1 MVSDIMPASVPKE
14 LREEIK
20 KAFLEGDRVKAET
33 IAREALSA
41 GIAAVHIVEEGFV
54 PALKRMGE
62 LFETGEVF
70 LPELMMAGDAMK
82 AAMKVLEP
90 ELRKSGGRSDA
101 RPKIVLGTVEGDI
114 HEIGKNIVGIM
125 LETAGYEVIDLG
137 MEVEAADFVKAAKEH
152 DAAVIGASALL
163 TTTMEHQKEIVALA
177 KAAGLKTK
185 IIVGGAPVT
194 QVWADEI
201 GADGYAEDAKD
212 AVILVDTILHR
223 AKGRES
229 N

>member
-1 MVSDIMPASVPKE
+1 MPASVPKE

-20 KAFLEGDRVKAET
+20 KAFLEGDRAKAET
-33 IAREALSA
+33 IAKEALSE

-54 PALKRMGE
+54 PALKEMGE
-62 LFETGEVF
+62 LFEKGEVF

-90 ELRKSGGRSDA
+90 ALRNSGGRSEE
-101 RPKIVLGTVEGDI
+101 RPRIVLGTVEGDI

-125 LETAGYEVIDLG
+125 LETAGYQVIDLG
-137 MEVEAADFVKAAKEH
+137 MEVEAEAFVKAARDN

-163 TTTMEHQKEIVALA
+163 TTTMEHQKEIVELA
-177 KAAGLKTK
+177 HAANLKVK

-194 QVWADEI
+194 QEWATQI

-212 AVILVDTILHR
+212 AVTLVDGLVR
-223 AKGRES
+223 KAKGRGGH
-229 N
+229 